1 MEKFDVVIIGG
12 GPAGLTAGIYCGR
25 AKLKAVV
32 FEALSAG
39 GQVLMAGTIENYPGF
54 PGGISGPELIE
65 RFKKQL
71 DEIGI
76 PLREFVKVEGV
87 LEKEGYFVVK
97 TTQGDVEA
105 KCLIIATG
113 AQPARLGVPGED
125 KFIGQGVSF
134 CAYCDGFFFRDKK
147 VAVIGGGDRAVE
159 EALYLKNM
167 AKEVYLIHRRDRLRA
182 QKILQERLFEAKNVK
197 TIWNSVVTEIKG
209 DQSGVKALEIMDLK
223 TGERT
228 LLEIDGVFVAVGQ
241 QPASE
246 IFRDLVE
253 MDERGFIKTNLKGAT
268 SKAGIFAAGD
278 VREKEL
284 RQVST
289 AVGDGAIA
297 AWAAVEYL
305 QET

>member
-1 MEKFDVVIIGG
+1 
-12 GPAGLTAGIYCGR
+12 
-25 AKLKAVV
+25 
-32 FEALSAG
+32 
-39 GQVLMAGTIENYPGF
+39 
-54 PGGISGPELIE
+54 
-65 RFKKQL
+65 
-71 DEIGI
+71 
-76 PLREFVKVEGV
+76 
-87 LEKEGYFVVK
+87 
-97 TTQGDVEA
+97 
-105 KCLIIATG
+105 
-113 AQPARLGVPGED
+113 LGVPGED

>member
-1 MEKFDVVIIGG
+1 M
-12 GPAGLTAGIYCGR
+12 
-25 AKLKAVV
+25 
-32 FEALSAG
+32 
-39 GQVLMAGTIENYPGF
+39 
-54 PGGISGPELIE
+54 
-65 RFKKQL
+65 
-71 DEIGI
+71 
-76 PLREFVKVEGV
+76 
-87 LEKEGYFVVK
+87 
-97 TTQGDVEA
+97 
-105 KCLIIATG
+105 IIATG

-159 EALYLKNM
+159 EALYLKNL

-182 QKILQERLFEAKNVK
+182 QKILQERLFESKNIK

-209 DQSGVKALEIMDLK
+209 DQSGVKALEIMDLN
-223 TGERT
+223 TGKRS
-228 LLEIDGVFVAVGQ
+228 LLEIEGVFVAVGQ
-241 QPASE
+241 QPSSE

-253 MDERGFIKTNLKGAT
+253 MDEKGFIKTDLKGAT

-278 VREKEL
+278 VRVKEL

-289 AVGDGAIA
+289 AVGDGALA

>member
-1 MEKFDVVIIGG
+1 MERFDVVIIGG

-134 CAYCDGFFFRDKK
+134 CAYCDGFFFQDKK

>member
-25 AKLKAVV
+25 AKLKTVI

-71 DEIGI
+71 SEIGV
-76 PLREFVKVEGV
+76 PLTEFVKVEGV
-87 LEKEGYFVVK
+87 LEKEGSFIVK

-147 VAVIGGGDRAVE
+147 VAVIGGGDRALE
-159 EALYLKNM
+159 EALYLKNL

-182 QKILQERLFEAKNVK
+182 QKVLQERLFESENIK

-209 DQSGVKALEIMDLK
+209 DQSGVKALEIMDLN
-223 TGERT
+223 TGKRS

-241 QPASE
+241 QPSSE

-253 MDERGFIKTNLKGAT
+253 MDEKGFIKTDLKGAT

-278 VREKEL
+278 VRVKEL

-289 AVGDGAIA
+289 AVGDGALA

>member
-1 MEKFDVVIIGG
+1 MERFDVVIIGG

-65 RFKKQL
+65 KFKKQL
-71 DEIGI
+71 SEIGV

-87 LEKEGYFVVK
+87 LEKESSFIVK

-125 KFIGQGVSF
+125 KFTGQGVSF

-159 EALYLKNM
+159 EALYLKNL

-182 QKILQERLFEAKNVK
+182 QKILQERLFESENIK

-209 DQSGVKALEIMDLK
+209 DQSGVKALEIMDLN
-223 TGERT
+223 TGKRSF
-228 LLEIDGVFVAVGQ
+228 LEIDGIFVAVGQ
-241 QPASE
+241 QPTSE

-253 MDERGFIKTNLKGAT
+253 MDEKGFIKTDLKGAT
-268 SKAGIFAAGD
+268 SKMGIFAAGD
-278 VREKEL
+278 VRVKEL

-289 AVGDGAIA
+289 AVGDGALA

-305 QET
+305 QEK

>member
-1 MEKFDVVIIGG
+1 MERFDVVIIGG

-65 RFKKQL
+65 KFKKQL
-71 DEIGI
+71 SEIGV

-87 LEKEGYFVVK
+87 LEKESSFIVK

-125 KFIGQGVSF
+125 KFTGQGVSF

-159 EALYLKNM
+159 EALYLKNL

-182 QKILQERLFEAKNVK
+182 QKILQERLFESENIK

-209 DQSGVKALEIMDLK
+209 DQSGVKALEIMDLN
-223 TGERT
+223 TGKRSF
-228 LLEIDGVFVAVGQ
+228 LEIDGIFVAVGQ
-241 QPASE
+241 QPTSE

-253 MDERGFIKTNLKGAT
+253 MDEKGFIKTDLKGAT
-268 SKAGIFAAGD
+268 SIMGIFAAGD
-278 VREKEL
+278 VRVKEL

-289 AVGDGAIA
+289 AVGDGALA

-305 QET
+305 QEK

>member
-1 MEKFDVVIIGG
+1 MERFDVVIIGG

-246 IFRDLVE
+246 IFRDLVK

>member
-25 AKLKAVV
+25 AKLKTVI

-71 DEIGI
+71 SEIGV
-76 PLREFVKVEGV
+76 PLTEFVKVEGV
-87 LEKEGYFVVK
+87 LEKEGSFIVK

-159 EALYLKNM
+159 EALYLKNL

-182 QKILQERLFEAKNVK
+182 QKILQERLFESKNIK

-209 DQSGVKALEIMDLK
+209 DQSGVKALEIMDLN
-223 TGERT
+223 TGKRS
-228 LLEIDGVFVAVGQ
+228 LLEIEGVFVAVGQ
-241 QPASE
+241 QPSSE

-253 MDERGFIKTNLKGAT
+253 MDEKGFIKTDLKGAT

-278 VREKEL
+278 VRVKEL

-289 AVGDGAIA
+289 AVGDGALA

>member
-1 MEKFDVVIIGG
+1 
-12 GPAGLTAGIYCGR
+12 
-25 AKLKAVV
+25 
-32 FEALSAG
+32 
-39 GQVLMAGTIENYPGF
+39 MAGTIENYPGF

-71 DEIGI
+71 SEIGV
-76 PLREFVKVEGV
+76 PLTEFVKVEGV
-87 LEKEGYFVVK
+87 LEKEGSFIVK

-159 EALYLKNM
+159 EALYLKNL

-182 QKILQERLFEAKNVK
+182 QKVLQERLFESENIK

-209 DQSGVKALEIMDLK
+209 DQSGVKALEIMDLN
-223 TGERT
+223 TGKRS

-241 QPASE
+241 QPSSE

-253 MDERGFIKTNLKGAT
+253 MDEKGFIKTDLKGAT

-278 VREKEL
+278 VRVKEL

-289 AVGDGAIA
+289 AVGDGALA

>member
-25 AKLKAVV
+25 AKLKTVI

-65 RFKKQL
+65 RFEKQL
-71 DEIGI
+71 SEIGV
-76 PLREFVKVEGV
+76 PLTEFVKVEGV
-87 LEKEGYFVVK
+87 LEKEGSFIVK

-125 KFIGQGVSF
+125 RFIGQGVSF

-159 EALYLKNM
+159 EALYLKNL

-182 QKILQERLFEAKNVK
+182 QKILQERLFESKNVK

-209 DQSGVKALEIMDLK
+209 DQSGVKALEIMDLN
-223 TGERT
+223 TGKRS
-228 LLEIDGVFVAVGQ
+228 LLEIEGVFVAVGQ
-241 QPASE
+241 QPSSE

-253 MDERGFIKTNLKGAT
+253 MDEKGFIKTDSKGAT

-278 VREKEL
+278 VRVKEL

-289 AVGDGAIA
+289 AVGDGALA